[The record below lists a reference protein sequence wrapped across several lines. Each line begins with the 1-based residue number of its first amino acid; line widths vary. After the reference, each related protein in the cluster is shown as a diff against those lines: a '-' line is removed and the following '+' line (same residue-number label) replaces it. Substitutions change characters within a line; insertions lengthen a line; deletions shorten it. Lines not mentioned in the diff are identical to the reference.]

1 MPFEHGGRLVKPE
14 WDISPSFLLTNTAP
28 QAGAYGD
35 AMARIPYFDMAALPP
50 ETAEL
55 LKGRPP
61 LNLYRM
67 LPHAS
72 TIAPGFLAMG
82 RAILTNSEIAP
93 QLRELVILRVGALSD
108 ARYEIFQHRRVASSV
123 GVSDEKIE
131 AALMLGSTEV
141 LDELEKLLMRFTDAV
156 VKEVKAPDDLFN
168 EVASKLTLRS
178 LSELLLTIGF
188 YMLVSRFLENTGVD
202 IEDRPVH

>member
-1 MPFEHGGRLVKPE
+1 
-14 WDISPSFLLTNTAP
+14 
-28 QAGAYGD
+28 
-35 AMARIPYFDMAALPP
+35 MARIPYFDMTTLPA
-50 ETAEL
+50 EMAEL

-67 LPHAS
+67 LPHAP
-72 TIAPGFLAMG
+72 TVAPGFLAMG

-108 ARYEIFQHRRVASSV
+108 ASYEIFQHRRVASSV
-123 GVSDEKIE
+123 GLSDAKIE
-131 AALMLGSTEV
+131 AALKLGSDEV
-141 LDELEKLLMRFTDAV
+141 LDDLEKLLMRFTDVV
-156 VKEVKAPDDLFN
+156 VKDVKAPDDLFN
-168 EVASKLTLRS
+168 EVASRITLRA